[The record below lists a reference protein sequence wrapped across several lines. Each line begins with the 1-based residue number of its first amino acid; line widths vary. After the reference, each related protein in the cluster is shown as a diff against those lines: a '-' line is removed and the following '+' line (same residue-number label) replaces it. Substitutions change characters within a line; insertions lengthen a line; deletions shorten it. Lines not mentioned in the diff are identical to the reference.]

1 MFKLIYN
8 LLQCIFHP
16 PVWDVYCGSM
26 CNPEY
31 FILAEICR
39 SSRGRLV
46 LICECYSDNVIIEA
60 ENREVSGTM
69 AIVRHLHR
77 NLHYRWSKVAQV
89 DLMLIDSS
97 LDILQSLL
105 ALRPTMDNVTYRMF
119 VINAV
124 RDLRRE
130 MTTQSIT
137 GASYRNVADTAWCGF
152 FKWCENNHIPILHDV
167 LSCVTSV
174 SQTTPIRN

>member
-1 MFKLIYN
+1 
-8 LLQCIFHP
+8 
-16 PVWDVYCGSM
+16 M

-89 DLMLIDSS
+89 DLML
-97 LDILQSLL
+97 
-105 ALRPTMDNVTYRMF
+105 
-119 VINAV
+119 AV
-124 RDLRRE
+124 DE
-130 MTTQSIT
+130 MTLAISRLLIFSILP
-137 GASYRNVADTAWCGF
+137 DTFRTLA
-152 FKWCENNHIPILHDV
+152 V
-167 LSCVTSV
+167 LL
-174 SQTTPIRN
+174 